1 MHGVNDVQQLNCS
14 RDEYIIQCSPCSF
27 LFHPATTTTPT
38 TMPSPKTA
46 IGTESPPL
54 EATGQEEPMG
64 VTGASGTKAKAVPD
78 SEQRERE

>member
-1 MHGVNDVQQLNCS
+1 
-14 RDEYIIQCSPCSF
+14 
-27 LFHPATTTTPT
+27 
-38 TMPSPKTA
+38 MPSPKTA

-78 SEQRERE
+78 SEQREQYFKGTETGKERAGQTGAGKPERATTK